1 MLLFCEVADP
11 LSLWE
16 SNWKLITE
24 DILNR
29 QRRILQFQE
38 LILLDDQLR
47 NYGLYEIEQILQQ
60 YGRSL
65 KDYPQMPQPNM
76 DLIQNGNRLIEEEM
90 SYDVSSLKREHEI
103 LISGLNKQRN
113 FSQKQVLYFGMKHR
127 WHIGIVL
134 KLLTARY
141 EI

>member
-29 QRRILQFQE
+29 QRRVLQFQE
-38 LILLDDQLR
+38 QILSDNQLR
-47 NYGLYEIEQILQQ
+47 NYGLYEIEQNLQQ

-65 KDYPQMPQPNM
+65 RDYPQTPQPDM
-76 DLIQNGNRLIEEEM
+76 DLIQNGNRLIQKEM

-103 LISGLNKQRN
+103 LISGLNN
-113 FSQKQVLYFGMKHR
+113 
-127 WHIGIVL
+127 
-134 KLLTARY
+134 
-141 EI
+141 E